1 MGQKNSVTQH
11 SSAGCCCVKSLAN
24 WLKISKLKLTSI
36 LSLTLFMLKHTI
48 VKIYSILK
56 LYKEKYM
63 SKTINSITYSNT
75 LTIAISDNRGL
86 GIRALTY
93 NRTDTHQATDVS
105 EK

>member
-1 MGQKNSVTQH
+1 
-11 SSAGCCCVKSLAN
+11 
-24 WLKISKLKLTSI
+24 
-36 LSLTLFMLKHTI
+36 
-48 VKIYSILK
+48 
-56 LYKEKYM
+56 M